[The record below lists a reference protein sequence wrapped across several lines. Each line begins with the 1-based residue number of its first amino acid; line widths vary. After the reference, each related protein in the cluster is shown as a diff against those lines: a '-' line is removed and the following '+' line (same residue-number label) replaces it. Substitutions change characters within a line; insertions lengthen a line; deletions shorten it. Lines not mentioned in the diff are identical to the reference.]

1 MEKTFEQKAA
11 AVLKSMEQDRQKL
24 LTRQP
29 FIGLILMNLELVPM
43 PGNRLRT
50 ACTDGRRIMMSISFY
65 AKLDLEE
72 RLFVMAHEAWHCVLM
87 HGVRYQTRNQHLF
100 NIAADLE
107 IHFILQKE
115 KMKEPFVLSHDPDW
129 DGLSAEEIYEKLGH
143 KSQRKS
149 KNAVLAP
156 HNGGIFP
163 SSKGGG
169 FPDDNGNFKAP
180 GKQSEHIKGQEN
192 GEGFDEHI
200 FSGCGEKP
208 LEDTK
213 EGKRKGGNEEGKGGN
228 KSSEGEEENTPA
240 TGKGG
245 AGSDSQ
251 NDSDEQ
257 NGNKSSGNS
266 GNRSSEAASSDNGE
280 NADGDST
287 TGESSISETPAWD
300 AQSVEWMR
308 RIIIQTAQVIERT
321 QGHLPAHIQGIV
333 EKLRK
338 PELPWRELLRQ
349 FVTSCYG
356 GSRRWLPP
364 ERRHVSRKLYLPS
377 YRDNRMNAVMA
388 IDTSGSTTGD
398 LPQFF
403 AELSSLLNS
412 FGKYDLTVIQ
422 CDCTIQHVETFSEIK
437 HFPRNYQWESY
448 GHGGTSFVPPF
459 NYVREHRLKPEI
471 FIYLTDG
478 FGDAPETKPRYP
490 VLWVLTQDG
499 RTPATWGRCIK
510 LKHSRES

>member
-65 AKLDLEE
+65 AKLNLEE

-115 KMKEPFVLSHDPDW
+115 KMKEPFVLPHDPAW
-129 DGLSAEEIYEKLGH
+129 DGLSAEEIYEILGH
-143 KSQRKS
+143 KPPRKARGG
-149 KNAVLAP
+149 NAP
-156 HNGGIFP
+156 GGNSPSNGGY
-163 SSKGGG
+163 K
-169 FPDDNGNFKAP
+169 NL
-180 GKQSEHIKGQEN
+180 GKESEHIKRQGN
-192 GEGFDEHI
+192 GEGFDEHS
-200 FSGCGEKP
+200 FSGGGENTHEEK
-208 LEDTK
+208 
-213 EGKRKGGNEEGKGGN
+213 GKGKGGN
-228 KSSEGEEENTPA
+228 KSSEGEEEKA
-240 TGKGG
+240 SAAGKGG
-245 AGSDSQ
+245 AGTDSQ

-257 NGNKSSGNS
+257 NGNNSGGNS
-266 GNRSSEAASSDNGE
+266 ENSSSTAASSGNGE

-287 TGESSISETPAWD
+287 TGENSISETPAWD
-300 AQSVEWMR
+300 KQSVEWMR
-308 RIIIQTAQVIERT
+308 RIVIQTAQIMERT

-338 PELPWRELLRQ
+338 PELPWRDLLRQ

-364 ERRHVSRKLYLPS
+364 ERRYVSRRLYLPS

-422 CDCTIQHVETFSEIK
+422 CDCTIQHVETFSENK
-437 HFPRNYQWESY
+437 RFSHNYQWESY
-448 GHGGTSFVPPF
+448 GHGGTSFIPPF
-459 NYVREHRLKPEI
+459 KYVREHRLKPDI

-478 FGDAPETKPRYP
+478 FSDAPETKPRYP

-499 RTPATWGRCIK
+499 RIPANWGRCIK
-510 LKHSRES
+510 LKHSREA

>member
-29 FIGLILMNLELVPM
+29 FIGLILMNLELVPV
-43 PGNRLRT
+43 PGNSLRT
-50 ACTDGRRIMMSISFY
+50 TCTDGRRIMMSLSFY

-87 HGVRYQTRNQHLF
+87 HGVRCQTRNQHLF

-107 IHFILQKE
+107 IHFVLQKE
-115 KMKEPFVLSHDPDW
+115 RMKEPFVLPHDSAW

-143 KSQRKS
+143 KPSRKQ
-149 KNAVLAP
+149 
-156 HNGGIFP
+156 
-163 SSKGGG
+163 KGGNSPSNDG
-169 FPDDNGNFKAP
+169 HKNP
-180 GKQSEHIKGQEN
+180 GKESEHIKGQEN
-192 GEGFDEHI
+192 GEGFDVHS
-200 FSGCGEKP
+200 FSGGGEQPHK
-208 LEDTK
+208 DTEK
-213 EGKRKGGNEEGKGGN
+213 GKGKGGNEEKKGKGGN
-228 KSSEGEEENTPA
+228 T
-240 TGKGG
+240 
-245 AGSDSQ
+245 
-251 NDSDEQ
+251 
-257 NGNKSSGNS
+257 SSG
-266 GNRSSEAASSDNGE
+266 NGE
-280 NADGDST
+280 NADGDKT
-287 TGESSISETPAWD
+287 AGESSILETPAWD
-300 AQSVEWMR
+300 KQSVEWMR
-308 RIIIQTAQVIERT
+308 RIVIQATQIMERT
-321 QGHLPAHIQGIV
+321 QGHLPAHIQGII
-333 EKLRK
+333 EKLRR
-338 PELPWRELLRQ
+338 PELPWRDLLRQ

-364 ERRHVSRKLYLPS
+364 ERRYVSRRLYLPS

-422 CDCTIQHVETFSEIK
+422 CDCDIQHVETFSEAK
-437 HFPRNYQWESY
+437 HFPRNYQWESF

-459 NYVREHRLKPEI
+459 NYVREQRLKPDI

-478 FGDAPETKPRYP
+478 FGDTPETKPRYP

-499 RTPATWGRCIK
+499 HIPAKWGRCIK
-510 LKHSRES
+510 LKHSREN

>member
-1 MEKTFEQKAA
+1 MKKTFEQKAA

-87 HGVRYQTRNQHLF
+87 HGLRYQMRNQHRF
-100 NIAADLE
+100 EVAADLE

-115 KMKEPFVLSHDPDW
+115 KMKEGFVHPHDPAW

-143 KSQRKS
+143 KSPRNS
-149 KNAVLAP
+149 RSNAR
-156 HNGGIFP
+156 GGYGF
-163 SSKGGG
+163 SS
-169 FPDDNGNFKAP
+169 
-180 GKQSEHIKGQEN
+180 GKESDHIKGLGN
-192 GEGFDEHI
+192 GEGFDEHF
-200 FSGCGEKP
+200 FSGGGE
-208 LEDTK
+208 LQQAGTTVDANAGTTVDANNDT
-213 EGKRKGGNEEGKGGN
+213 
-228 KSSEGEEENTPA
+228 SGE
-240 TGKGG
+240 
-245 AGSDSQ
+245 
-251 NDSDEQ
+251 
-257 NGNKSSGNS
+257 
-266 GNRSSEAASSDNGE
+266 ASI
-280 NADGDST
+280 T
-287 TGESSISETPAWD
+287 ETPAWD
-300 AQSVEWMR
+300 KQSVERMR
-308 RIIIQTAQVIERT
+308 RIVIQVAQIMERT

-364 ERRHVSRKLYLPS
+364 ERRYVSRRLYLPS

-422 CDCTIQHVETFSEIK
+422 CDCTIQHVETFSENK
-437 HFPRNYQWESY
+437 RFSHNYQWESY
-448 GHGGTSFVPPF
+448 GHGSTSFIPPF
-459 NYVREHRLKPEI
+459 EYVREHRLKPDI

-499 RTPATWGRCIK
+499 RIPANWGRCIK
-510 LKHSRES
+510 LKHSREA

>member
-1 MEKTFEQKAA
+1 MEKTFEQKAT

-87 HGVRYQTRNQHLF
+87 HDVRYQTRNQHLF

-115 KMKEPFVLSHDPDW
+115 KMKEPFVLPHDPAW

-143 KSQRKS
+143 KPPRKTRGGNAQGNS
-149 KNAVLAP
+149 PSNNAHKN
-156 HNGGIFP
+156 
-163 SSKGGG
+163 
-169 FPDDNGNFKAP
+169 P
-180 GKQSEHIKGQEN
+180 GKESAHIKRQEN
-192 GEGFDEHI
+192 GEGFDEHS
-200 FSGCGEKP
+200 FSGGGEIPIDETVEGKCKEGNRASDGEK
-208 LEDTK
+208 
-213 EGKRKGGNEEGKGGN
+213 GKT
-228 KSSEGEEENTPA
+228 SA
-240 TGKGG
+240 TGKSG

-251 NDSDEQ
+251 NHSDEQ

-266 GNRSSEAASSDNGE
+266 GNSSSEAASSGNGE
-280 NADGDST
+280 NADGDNA
-287 TGESSISETPAWD
+287 TGESSISEMPAWD
-300 AQSVEWMR
+300 KQSVERMR
-308 RIIIQTAQVIERT
+308 RIVIQAAQIMERT

-338 PELPWRELLRQ
+338 PELPWRDLLRQ

-364 ERRHVSRKLYLPS
+364 ERRYVSRKLYLPS
-377 YRDNRMNAVMA
+377 YRDNRMNVVMA

-422 CDCTIQHVETFSEIK
+422 CDCTIQHVETFSETK

-448 GHGGTSFVPPF
+448 GHGGTSFIPPF
-459 NYVREHRLKPEI
+459 EYVREHRMKPDI

-478 FGDAPETKPRYP
+478 FGNAPETKPRYP

-499 RTPATWGRCIK
+499 RIPAKWGRSIK

>member
-29 FIGLILMNLELVPM
+29 FIGLILMNLELVPV
-43 PGNRLRT
+43 PGNSLRT
-50 ACTDGRRIMMSISFY
+50 TCTDGRRIMMSLSFY

-87 HGVRYQTRNQHLF
+87 HGVRCQTRNQHLF

-107 IHFILQKE
+107 IHFVLQKE
-115 KMKEPFVLSHDPDW
+115 RMKEPFVLPHDSAW

-143 KSQRKS
+143 KPPRKQ
-149 KNAVLAP
+149 
-156 HNGGIFP
+156 
-163 SSKGGG
+163 KGGNSPSNDG
-169 FPDDNGNFKAP
+169 HKNP
-180 GKQSEHIKGQEN
+180 GKESEHIKGQEN
-192 GEGFDEHI
+192 GEGFDVHS
-200 FSGCGEKP
+200 FPGGGEQPHK
-208 LEDTK
+208 DTEK
-213 EGKRKGGNEEGKGGN
+213 GKGKGDNEEEKGKGGN
-228 KSSEGEEENTPA
+228 T
-240 TGKGG
+240 
-245 AGSDSQ
+245 
-251 NDSDEQ
+251 
-257 NGNKSSGNS
+257 
-266 GNRSSEAASSDNGE
+266 SSDNGE
-280 NADGDST
+280 TAASDNSA
-287 TGESSISETPAWD
+287 GESSISETPAWD
-300 AQSVEWMR
+300 KQSVEWMR
-308 RIIIQTAQVIERT
+308 RIVIQATQIMERT
-321 QGHLPAHIQGIV
+321 QGHLPAHIQGIIK
-333 EKLRK
+333 KLRR
-338 PELPWRELLRQ
+338 PELPWRDLLRQ

-364 ERRHVSRKLYLPS
+364 ERRYVSRRLYLPS

-422 CDCTIQHVETFSEIK
+422 CDCDIQHVETFSEAK
-437 HFPRNYQWESY
+437 HFPRNYQWESF

-459 NYVREHRLKPEI
+459 NYVREQRLKPDI

-478 FGDAPETKPRYP
+478 YGNAPETKPRYP

-499 RTPATWGRCIK
+499 RTPAPWGRCIK
-510 LKHSRES
+510 LKQSREN

>member
-87 HGVRYQTRNQHLF
+87 HGVREQTRNQHLF

-107 IHFILQKE
+107 IHFVLQKE
-115 KMKEPFVLSHDPDW
+115 KMKEPFVLPHDPAW
-129 DGLSAEEIYEKLGH
+129 DGLSAEEIYEILGH
-143 KSQRKS
+143 KPPRTQ
-149 KNAVLAP
+149 
-156 HNGGIFP
+156 NGGNSP
-163 SSKGGG
+163 S
-169 FPDDNGNFKAP
+169 NGEHKNP
-180 GKQSEHIKGQEN
+180 GKESEHIKGQEN
-192 GEGFDEHI
+192 GEGFDEHS
-200 FSGCGEKP
+200 FSGGSEKP
-208 LEDTK
+208 QEET
-213 EGKRKGGNEEGKGGN
+213 EMGKGKGGN
-228 KSSEGEEENTPA
+228 MASEGKTSS

-245 AGSDSQ
+245 AGTDPQ
-251 NDSDEQ
+251 KDSDEQ
-257 NGNKSSGNS
+257 RGNKDSGNS
-266 GNRSSEAASSDNGE
+266 ENSSSEAASSDNGE

-308 RIIIQTAQVIERT
+308 RIVIQAAQIMERT
-321 QGHLPAHIQGIV
+321 QGHLPAHIQGII

-338 PELPWRELLRQ
+338 PELPWRDLLRQ

-364 ERRHVSRKLYLPS
+364 ERRYVSRQLYLPS

-412 FGKYDLTVIQ
+412 FGRYDLTVIQ
-422 CDCTIQHVETFSEIK
+422 CDCAIQHVETFSEAK

-459 NYVREHRLKPEI
+459 DYVREHRLRPDI

-499 RTPATWGRCIK
+499 HKPATWGHCIK
-510 LKHSRES
+510 MKHNKEA

>member
-1 MEKTFEQKAA
+1 
-11 AVLKSMEQDRQKL
+11 
-24 LTRQP
+24 
-29 FIGLILMNLELVPM
+29 GLILMNLELVPM

-115 KMKEPFVLSHDPDW
+115 KMKEPFVLPHDPAW

-156 HNGGIFP
+156 HKGGIFP

-169 FPDDNGNFKAP
+169 GPDDNGSFKAP

-192 GEGFDEHI
+192 GEGFDEHSC
-200 FSGCGEKP
+200 SGGGEKP
-208 LEDTK
+208 LEDTERGKCK
-213 EGKRKGGNEEGKGGN
+213 EGNRASDGEKGKT
-228 KSSEGEEENTPA
+228 SA
-240 TGKGG
+240 AGKGG
-245 AGSDSQ
+245 AGTDSQ

-257 NGNKSSGNS
+257 NGNKGGGNS
-266 GNRSSEAASSDNGE
+266 ENSSSEATSSDNGE
-280 NADGDST
+280 KSEDSIT
-287 TGESSISETPAWD
+287 EGQNSISETPAWD
-300 AQSVEWMR
+300 RQAVERMR
-308 RIIIQTAQVIERT
+308 RIVIQAAQIMERT
-321 QGHLPAHIQGIV
+321 QGLLPAHIQGII

-364 ERRHVSRKLYLPS
+364 ERRYVGRGIYLPS
-377 YRDNRMNAVMA
+377 FRNDKLSNVVVAMD
-388 IDTSGSTTGD
+388 ISGSMEWNLSQVFG
-398 LPQFF
+398 
-403 AELSSLLNS
+403 ELVSLLKS
-412 FGKYDLTVIQ
+412 FGSYSLDILQ
-422 CDCTIQHVETFSEIK
+422 CDTEITNVL
-437 HFPRNYQWESY
+437 HFDDNHPFVDYNIPIVRKT
-448 GHGGTSFVPPF
+448 GGNCFMPVF
-459 NYVREHRLKPEI
+459 NYIKKQKLNPMLL
-471 FIYLTDG
+471 IYMTDG
-478 FGDAPETKPRYP
+478 YLSTDDTAPPPKRRPPYP
-490 VLWVLTQDG
+490 VLWVLTHNGQK
-499 RTPATWGRCIK
+499 PVTWGRCIK
-510 LKHSRES
+510 LKHSREN

>member
-1 MEKTFEQKAA
+1 MKKTFEQKAA

-87 HGVRYQTRNQHLF
+87 HGLRYQMRNQHRF
-100 NIAADLE
+100 EVAADLE

-115 KMKEPFVLSHDPDW
+115 KMKEGFVHPHDPAW

-143 KSQRKS
+143 KSPRNS
-149 KNAVLAP
+149 RSNAR
-156 HNGGIFP
+156 GGYGF
-163 SSKGGG
+163 SS
-169 FPDDNGNFKAP
+169 
-180 GKQSEHIKGQEN
+180 GKESDHIKGLGN
-192 GEGFDEHI
+192 GEGFDEHF
-200 FSGCGEKP
+200 FSG
-208 LEDTK
+208 
-213 EGKRKGGNEEGKGGN
+213 
-228 KSSEGEEENTPA
+228 EGELQQ
-240 TGKGG
+240 
-245 AGSDSQ
+245 AG
-251 NDSDEQ
+251 
-257 NGNKSSGNS
+257 
-266 GNRSSEAASSDNGE
+266 
-280 NADGDST
+280 T
-287 TGESSISETPAWD
+287 TGDANAGTTVDATAGTTVDANNDTSGEASITETSAWD
-300 AQSVEWMR
+300 KQSVERMR
-308 RIIIQTAQVIERT
+308 RIVIQAAQIMERT

-364 ERRHVSRKLYLPS
+364 ERRYISRKLYLHS

-422 CDCTIQHVETFSEIK
+422 CDCTIQNVETFSEAK
-437 HFPRNYQWESY
+437 RFPRNYKWESY

-459 NYVREHRLKPEI
+459 EYVREHRLKPDI

-478 FGDAPETKPRYP
+478 FGNAPETKPRYP

-499 RTPATWGRCIK
+499 RIPANWGRCIK
-510 LKHSRES
+510 LKHSREA